1 MSRAVTADHVLFDEC
16 IDAFRRER
24 DDYRPYDKGE
34 SYSFLLT
41 PFQINEE
48 WDLGKCQVSSS
59 VEVRLPG
66 AYSAFISKVKNPEWV
81 GTHNSHLFGI
91 ALSTIVSAVTLKP
104 CKSTRDDY
112 LCRRAELSE
121 HDMHQLAIIHPVLV
135 AGPGANN
142 SRLSKSKQDQMRDEI
157 SKIIDI
163 LFSLDY
169 KIYRIVMQSLRLIHL
184 SLITKRDDFG
194 LAYLLVISAME
205 SVAQNAIK
213 RDKVKRK
220 DADEAAWKKKSSEDP
235 LFQSLLE
242 AYLDSRGKNEYL
254 RERFVK
260 FIEVYAPVENWEQYV
275 VHPMQDM
282 ADSLKEINPSHNLEH
297 LTGKHW
303 FEKYPDDFTEEEIN
317 LILSN
322 VYVHRSCF
330 VHRGEQPPHTDPNPS
345 LNRFFQEVRE
355 YDGYNI
361 KEVILPN
368 YELLLGLAKN
378 SIYNWT
384 SEKLNKALQRTT
396 R

>member
-41 PFQINEE
+41 PFKINEE
-48 WDLGKCQVSSS
+48 WDLGKCQVSPS
-59 VEVRLPG
+59 VEVTLPG
-66 AYSAFISKVKNPEWV
+66 AYSAFISKVNNPDWV
-81 GTHNSHLFGI
+81 GTHNSHFFGI

-104 CKSTRDDY
+104 CKSTRDGY
-112 LCRRAELSE
+112 LCRRTELSE
-121 HDMHQLAIIHPVLV
+121 HDIHQLAIIHPVLV
-135 AGPGANN
+135 AGPGANY
-142 SRLSKSKQDQMRDEI
+142 SRLSQSKQDQMRDEI
-157 SKIIDI
+157 SNLIDI
-163 LFSLDY
+163 LFSLEH

-194 LAYLLVISAME
+194 LAYLLVISAIE
-205 SVAQNAIK
+205 SIAQKAIK

-220 DADEAAWKKKSSEDP
+220 DADEAVWKEKSNEDP

-260 FIEVYAPVENWEQYV
+260 FIEKYAPVENWEQYV
-275 VHPMQDM
+275 AHPMQDM
-282 ADSLKEINPSHNLEH
+282 ADSIKEIDPSHNFEH

-303 FEKYPDDFTEEEIN
+303 FEKYPDDFTQEEIN
-317 LILSN
+317 LILSD

-384 SEKLNKALQRTT
+384 SEKLNKALQLTSR
-396 R
+396 